1 MYGEAEEVVGDLLRD
16 INFTPKPFVA
26 TKVWTEGRKDGIEQM
41 AKSAQLLRTPKIDLI
56 QIHNLVDWRT
66 HLKTLRRMKEEGKIR
81 YIGITHYTDWG
92 QAELA
97 AIIGSNQFDFVQ
109 TEYAIDTRKAEQRLL
124 PLARDKGT
132 AVIINRPFQ
141 RGSLFR
147 AVRGQKL
154 PLWAADF
161 QCKSWGQFFL
171 KFVLSHP
178 AVTCTIPGTSKPK
191 HMRDNVQAGLGRL
204 PNEKERQ
211 KMVAFLEKL

>member
-1 MYGEAEEVVGDLLRD
+1 
-16 INFTPKPFVA
+16 
-26 TKVWTEGRKDGIEQM
+26 M
-41 AKSAQLLRTPKIDLI
+41 AKSARLLRTPKIDLI

-66 HLKTLRRMKEEGKIR
+66 HLKTLRRMKEEGTIR

-109 TEYAIDTRKAEQRLL
+109 TEYAINTRKAEERLL

-147 AVRGQKL
+147 AVRGEKL

-161 QCKSWGQFFL
+161 QCQSWGQYFL

-178 AVTCTIPGTSKPK
+178 SVTCAIPGTSKPK

-204 PNEKERQ
+204 PTEKERK
-211 KMVAFLEKL
+211 KMVAYLENL